1 VLCTGNNNTML
12 TNVGVTNNLSDGP
25 HDRGYAN
32 RIFVS
37 QFSNCSAV
45 GMELSHPAASAGIKG
60 KKGPPSLTARYDF
73 SEALASS
80 QRVAGV

>member
-45 GMELSHPAASAGIKG
+45 GMELSHLQRRPELRA
-60 KKGPPSLTARYDF
+60 KKGRH
-73 SEALASS
+73 
-80 QRVAGV
+80 R